1 MSRLNSSVL
10 PLKPNQGTME
20 AIAQIER
27 DAKMDTSV
35 STTGSKKPN
44 PKDKGTVIDKKW
56 K

>member
-1 MSRLNSSVL
+1 MSRLTSSVL

-20 AIAQIER
+20 AIAKIEH
-27 DAKMDTSV
+27 DANMETST
-35 STTGSKKPN
+35 STNGKKKPS